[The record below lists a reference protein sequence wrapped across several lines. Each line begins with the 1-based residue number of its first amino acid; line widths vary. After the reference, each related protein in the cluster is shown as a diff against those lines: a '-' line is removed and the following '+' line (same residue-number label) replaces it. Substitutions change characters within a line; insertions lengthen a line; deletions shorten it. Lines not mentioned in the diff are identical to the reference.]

1 MPLEFDNGDEEPM
14 EDDID
19 FDDEFEDDNL
29 ETEPEEE

>member
-1 MPLEFDNGDEEPM
+1 MPEFENGDEEPM

-19 FDDEFEDDNL
+19 FDDELEDDNL